1 MAAPRPRRSVLFMPG
16 GNARAMEKA
25 RDLAADGLIFDLE
38 DSVAPN
44 GKEAARVQIAAA
56 LARGGYGGRERL
68 LRVNGAGTPWH
79 DADFRFAA
87 MLPLDGVV
95 LPKVGDAREVRDSET
110 ALAAS
115 GAPAGLALWCMMETP
130 RAFLHAEAIAAASD
144 RLAGLIIG
152 TEDLAKDLGARAR
165 PDRLPFIAALS
176 IALLAARAAGLC
188 ALDAVY
194 PDFNDD
200 DGFAAQCRQGRD
212 LGFDGKTLI
221 HPRQIAAANAA
232 FAPEAREIEEARHV
246 IAAFDAAETAGRGVA
261 MLDGKMIE
269 RLHADA
275 ARRLLALAAE
285 IAERDAR

>member
-1 MAAPRPRRSVLFMPG
+1 
-16 GNARAMEKA
+16 
-25 RDLAADGLIFDLE
+25 
-38 DSVAPN
+38 
-44 GKEAARVQIAAA
+44 
-56 LARGGYGGRERL
+56 
-68 LRVNGAGTPWH
+68 
-79 DADFRFAA
+79 
-87 MLPLDGVV
+87 LPLDGVV
-95 LPKVGDAREVRDSET
+95 LPKVEDAREVRDSAT

-165 PDRLPFIAALS
+165 PDRLPFIAALG
-176 IALLAARAAGLC
+176 IALIAARASGLC

-194 PDFNDD
+194 PDFTDD

-221 HPRQIAAANAA
+221 HPRQIAIANAA
-232 FAPEAREIEEARHV
+232 FAPERREVEEARRV
-246 IAAFDAAETAGRGVA
+246 IAAFDAAAAAGRGVA

>member
-1 MAAPRPRRSVLFMPG
+1 MATPRPRRSVLFMPG
-16 GNARAMEKA
+16 SNARAMEKA
-25 RDLAADGLIFDLE
+25 RELAADGLIFDLE
-38 DSVAPN
+38 DSVAPD
-44 GKEAARVQIAAA
+44 GKETARAQIAAA
-56 LARGGYGGRERL
+56 LKRGGYGGRERL

-79 DADFRFAA
+79 DADLRFAA
-87 MLPLDGVV
+87 TLPLDGVV
-95 LPKVGDAREVRDSET
+95 LPKVEDAREARDSET
-110 ALAAS
+110 ALAAA

-130 RAFLHAEAIAAASD
+130 RAFLHAEAIAGASK

-152 TEDLAKDLGARAR
+152 TEDLAKDLGARPR
-165 PDRLPFIAALS
+165 PDRLPFIAALG
-176 IALLAARAAGLC
+176 IALIAARASGLC

-194 PDFNDD
+194 PDFTDD

-221 HPRQIAAANAA
+221 HPRQIAIANAA
-232 FAPEAREIEEARHV
+232 FAPEPREIGAARRLV
-246 IAAFDAAETAGRGVA
+246 AAFDAAQEAGHGVA
-261 MLDGKMIE
+261 TLDGKMIE

>member
-1 MAAPRPRRSVLFMPG
+1 MPG
-16 GNARAMEKA
+16 SNARAMEKA
-25 RDLAADGLIFDLE
+25 RGLAADGLIFDLE
-38 DSVAPN
+38 DSVAPD
-44 GKEAARVQIAAA
+44 GKETARAQIAAA
-56 LARGGYGGRERL
+56 LGRGGYGARERL

-79 DADFRFAA
+79 EDDLRFAA
-87 MLPLDGVV
+87 TLPLDGVV
-95 LPKVGDAREVRDSET
+95 LPKVEDAREVRDSET
-110 ALAAS
+110 VLAAS

-152 TEDLAKDLGARAR
+152 TEDLAKDLGARPR
-165 PDRLPFIAALS
+165 PDRLPFIAALG
-176 IALLAARAAGLC
+176 IALIAARASGLC

-221 HPRQIAAANAA
+221 HPRQIAIANAA
-232 FAPEAREIEEARHV
+232 FAPEAREIEAARSV
-246 IAAFDAAETAGRGVA
+246 IAAFDAAATAGRGVA
-261 MLDGKMIE
+261 MLDGRMIE

-285 IAERDAR
+285 IAARDGH

>member
-1 MAAPRPRRSVLFMPG
+1 MAAQRPRRSVLFMPG
-16 GNARAMEKA
+16 SNARAMEKA
-25 RDLAADGLIFDLE
+25 RELAADGLIFDLE
-38 DSVAPN
+38 DSVAPD
-44 GKEAARVQIAAA
+44 GKETARAQIAAA
-56 LARGGYGGRERL
+56 LKRGGYGGRERL

-79 DADFRFAA
+79 DADLRFAA
-87 MLPLDGVV
+87 TLPLDGVV
-95 LPKVGDAREVRDSET
+95 LPKVEDAREARDSET
-110 ALAAS
+110 ASAAA

-130 RAFLHAEAIAAASD
+130 RAFLHAEAIAGASK

-152 TEDLAKDLGARAR
+152 TEDLAKDLGARPR
-165 PDRLPFIAALS
+165 PDRLPFIAALG
-176 IALLAARAAGLC
+176 IALIAARASGLC

-194 PDFNDD
+194 PDFTDD

-221 HPRQIAAANAA
+221 HPRQIAIANAA
-232 FAPEAREIEEARHV
+232 FAPEPREIGAARRLV
-246 IAAFDAAETAGRGVA
+246 AAFDAAQEAGHGVA
-261 MLDGKMIE
+261 TLDGKMIE

>member
-1 MAAPRPRRSVLFMPG
+1 MAAPRPRRSVLFVPG
-16 GNARAMEKA
+16 SNARAMEKA
-25 RDLAADGLIFDLE
+25 RALAADGLIFDLE
-38 DSVAPN
+38 DSVALD
-44 GKEAARVQIAAA
+44 GKEAARAQIASA
-56 LARGGYGGRERL
+56 LGRGGYGGRERL
-68 LRVNGAGTPWH
+68 LRVNGTGALWH
-79 DADFRFAA
+79 EDDLRFAA
-87 MLPLDGVV
+87 TLPLDGVV
-95 LPKVGDAREVRDSET
+95 LPKVEDAREVRDSAT

-165 PDRLPFIAALS
+165 PDRLPFIAALG
-176 IALLAARAAGLC
+176 IALIAARASGLC

-221 HPRQIAAANAA
+221 HPRQIAIANAA
-232 FAPEAREIEEARHV
+232 FAPERREIEAARRV
-246 IAAFDAAETAGRGVA
+246 IAAFDAAAAAGRGVA
-261 MLDGKMIE
+261 MLDGRMIE

>member
-16 GNARAMEKA
+16 SNARAMEKA
-25 RDLAADGLIFDLE
+25 RELAADGLIFDLE
-38 DSVAPN
+38 DSVAPD
-44 GKEAARVQIAAA
+44 GKETARAQIAAA
-56 LARGGYGGRERL
+56 LKRGGYGGRERL

-79 DADFRFAA
+79 DADLRFAA
-87 MLPLDGVV
+87 TLPLDGVV
-95 LPKVGDAREVRDSET
+95 LPKVEDAREVRDSET
-110 ALAAS
+110 ALAAA

-130 RAFLHAEAIAAASD
+130 RAFLHAEAIAGASK

-152 TEDLAKDLGARAR
+152 TEDLAKDLGARPR
-165 PDRLPFIAALS
+165 PDRLPFIAALG
-176 IALLAARAAGLC
+176 IALIAARASGLC

-194 PDFNDD
+194 PDFTDD

-221 HPRQIAAANAA
+221 HPRQIAIANAA
-232 FAPEAREIEEARHV
+232 FAPEPREIGAARRLV
-246 IAAFDAAETAGRGVA
+246 AAFDAAQEAGHGVA
-261 MLDGKMIE
+261 TLDGKMIE

>member
-1 MAAPRPRRSVLFMPG
+1 MATPRPRRSVLFMPG
-16 GNARAMEKA
+16 SNARAMEKA
-25 RDLAADGLIFDLE
+25 RELAADGLIFDLE
-38 DSVAPN
+38 DSVAPD
-44 GKEAARVQIAAA
+44 GKETARAQIAAA
-56 LARGGYGGRERL
+56 LKRGGYGGRERL

-79 DADFRFAA
+79 DADLRFAA
-87 MLPLDGVV
+87 RLPLDGVV
-95 LPKVGDAREVRDSET
+95 LPKVEDAREARDSET
-110 ALAAS
+110 ALAAA

-130 RAFLHAEAIAAASD
+130 RAFLHAEAIAGASK

-152 TEDLAKDLGARAR
+152 TEDLAKDLGARPR
-165 PDRLPFIAALS
+165 PDRLPFIAALG
-176 IALLAARAAGLC
+176 IALIAARASGLC

-194 PDFNDD
+194 PDFTDD

-221 HPRQIAAANAA
+221 HPRQIAIANAA
-232 FAPEAREIEEARHV
+232 FAPEPREIGAARRLV
-246 IAAFDAAETAGRGVA
+246 AAFDAAQEAGHGVA
-261 MLDGKMIE
+261 TLDGKMIE

>member
-16 GNARAMEKA
+16 SNARAMEKA
-25 RDLAADGLIFDLE
+25 RELAADGLIFDLE
-38 DSVAPN
+38 DSVAPD
-44 GKEAARVQIAAA
+44 GKETARAQIAAA
-56 LARGGYGGRERL
+56 LKRGGYGGRERL

-79 DADFRFAA
+79 DADLRFAA
-87 MLPLDGVV
+87 TLPLDGVV
-95 LPKVGDAREVRDSET
+95 LPKVEDAREARDSET
-110 ALAAS
+110 ALAAA

-130 RAFLHAEAIAAASD
+130 RAFLHAEAIAGASK

-152 TEDLAKDLGARAR
+152 TEDLAKDLGARPR
-165 PDRLPFIAALS
+165 PDRLPFIAALG
-176 IALLAARAAGLC
+176 IALIAARASGLC

-194 PDFNDD
+194 PDFTDD

-221 HPRQIAAANAA
+221 HPRQIAIANTA
-232 FAPEAREIEEARHV
+232 FAPEPREIGAARRLV
-246 IAAFDAAETAGRGVA
+246 AAFDAAQEAGHGVA
-261 MLDGKMIE
+261 TLDGKMIE

>member
-16 GNARAMEKA
+16 SNARAMEKA
-25 RDLAADGLIFDLE
+25 RALAADGLIFDLE
-38 DSVAPN
+38 DSVAPD
-44 GKEAARVQIAAA
+44 GKEAARAQIAAA
-56 LARGGYGGRERL
+56 LGRGGYGGRELL
-68 LRVNGAGTPWH
+68 LRVNGTGTLWH
-79 DADFRFAA
+79 EDDLRFAA
-87 MLPLDGVV
+87 TLPLDGVV
-95 LPKVGDAREVRDSET
+95 LPKVEDAREVRDSAT

-165 PDRLPFIAALS
+165 PDRLPFIAALG
-176 IALLAARAAGLC
+176 IALIAARASGLC

-194 PDFNDD
+194 PDFTDD

-221 HPRQIAAANAA
+221 HPRQIAIANAA
-232 FAPEAREIEEARHV
+232 FAPEPREIEAARRV
-246 IAAFDAAETAGRGVA
+246 IAAFDAAAAAGRGVA
-261 MLDGKMIE
+261 MLDGRMIE

>member
-16 GNARAMEKA
+16 SNARAMEKA
-25 RDLAADGLIFDLE
+25 RELAADGLIFDLE
-38 DSVAPN
+38 DSVAPD
-44 GKEAARVQIAAA
+44 GKETARAQIAAA
-56 LARGGYGGRERL
+56 LKRGGYGGRERL

-79 DADFRFAA
+79 DADLRFAA
-87 MLPLDGVV
+87 TLPLDGVV
-95 LPKVGDAREVRDSET
+95 LPKVEDAREARDSET
-110 ALAAS
+110 ALAAA

-130 RAFLHAEAIAAASD
+130 RAFLHAEAIAGASK

-152 TEDLAKDLGARAR
+152 TEDLAKDLGARPR
-165 PDRLPFIAALS
+165 PDRLPFIAALG
-176 IALLAARAAGLC
+176 IALIAARASGLC

-194 PDFNDD
+194 PDFTDD

-221 HPRQIAAANAA
+221 HPRQIAIANAA
-232 FAPEAREIEEARHV
+232 FAPEPREIEAARRLV
-246 IAAFDAAETAGRGVA
+246 AAFDAAQEAGHGVA
-261 MLDGKMIE
+261 TLDGKMIE